1 MILAGARFAAGPFA
15 ALPEGA
21 FGVCL
26 DADAPNRGQAAL
38 TLDIEDFGLPDPAA
52 LRAALDTLKAAM
64 VREPDRLFY
73 IGCRAGLGRTGTVLA
88 CLAAECGVEGDP
100 VAWVRAHHDP
110 RAVETPAQEAFA
122 RGWPGLAWRAAATSG
137 PIEA

>member
-1 MILAGARFAAGPFA
+1 MILAGRRLAGGPFTD
-15 ALPEGA
+15 LPADA
-21 FGVCL
+21 FGLCL
-26 DADAPNRGQAAL
+26 DPGAPNRADAAL
-38 TLDIEDFGLPDPAA
+38 TLDIEDYGLPDPAA
-52 LRAALDTLKAAM
+52 LRATLDALRAAM
-64 VREPDRLFY
+64 AKEPARLFY

-122 RGWPGLAWRAAATSG
+122 RGWRGKNLPA
-137 PIEA
+137 